1 MCKTFPS
8 IWLELKQQHKR
19 NILVCGFY
27 REWSNDGLLNV
38 EDQLKAIK
46 ELTTQIEAADNEK
59 KFVILG
65 DANLFSSKWN
75 DSDFKLKTKVLL
87 KRS

>member
-1 MCKTFPS
+1 MVKMNIKFRSDLKCKTFPI

-46 ELTTQIEAADNEK
+46 ELTTQIEAADNEEK
-59 KFVILG
+59 KL
-65 DANLFSSKWN
+65 
-75 DSDFKLKTKVLL
+75 
-87 KRS
+87 